1 MWKESMKKMGK
12 TNKCEI
18 YLHPEI
24 TLLYFTDHKIFFN
37 YRANTMWVLHIFK
50 FDNRID
56 LDQTNAHK
64 ILLTALWL
72 PHYTVNASTYTLTH

>member
-1 MWKESMKKMGK
+1 
-12 TNKCEI
+12 
-18 YLHPEI
+18 
-24 TLLYFTDHKIFFN
+24 
-37 YRANTMWVLHIFK
+37 MWVLHIFK

-56 LDQTNAHK
+56 LFAEDQTNAHK